1 MKKYMV
7 ITVVDG
13 EQGAAFFDDQTAAE
27 QYRMNCECGVG
38 GYAQVYRYIDG
49 KYGGKYV
56 FMYE

>member
-27 QYRMNCECGVG
+27 QYRMNTECGVA
-38 GYAQVYRYIDG
+38 GYAQVYRYIDTIHG
-49 KYGGKYV
+49 KGKGV
-56 FMYE
+56 G